1 MDLLRL
7 GFHHSS
13 LHGNIVCS
21 FVPSCP
27 AFCGNLS
34 LSAPSLRRAV
44 KIKAFNDRKSAQG
57 HWWRDM
63 VEVFSLDGCSLSP
76 CWLHTL
82 GPSHTKSPSMDFEVV
97 HQRQY
102 KILLLRPVCGACATQ
117 QLVLI
122 SVAWRQKHMSHGIEL
137 VLFLMPDTWY

>member
-1 MDLLRL
+1 MVILSVPL
-7 GFHHSS
+7 S
-13 LHGNIVCS
+13 LHALH
-21 FVPSCP
+21 FVVTSVSVLLP
-27 AFCGNLS
+27 
-34 LSAPSLRRAV
+34 PSLRRAV